1 MSVLDRSVAP
11 VVAWR
16 RTATRMA
23 GGRAAATRRC
33 AMVRRERWSMA
44 PAQGSSGARHLR
56 QTTCSPRS
64 APPVLLLDPL
74 EVALIG
80 QVDQL
85 AAHRDHDPALDQIT
99 QRLDLSPV
107 VAEMGRL
114 RRLSPYAVGRRV
126 ERCARPWP

>member
-16 RTATRMA
+16 RT
-23 GGRAAATRRC
+23 ATRRC

-74 EVALIG
+74 EVARGG

-85 AAHRDHDPALDQIT
+85 AAHRDHDPALDKVHPAT
-99 QRLDLSPV
+99 GSLP
-107 VAEMGRL
+107 
-114 RRLSPYAVGRRV
+114 GRR
-126 ERCARPWP
+126 